1 MSGYEIDENT
11 DNAVLATFSIANKPA
26 QFSLASL
33 PEDVLNWI
41 EKQGFDFIT
50 ICNDLGDVIYIS
62 NSIEK
67 ILGFDRNDLIESN
80 AISYFSPSDQEIIH
94 EKFVKNSNKVQKF
107 TASIRD
113 ALGRY
118 KGIDSVI
125 ASLFSRDTHELL
137 YISLSKDITDKKE
150 AEQMLIRSEKMSIA
164 GQLAAGIAHEIRN
177 PLTSLKGFVQLLQAG
192 IDRKDEYY
200 KIMIDEI
207 EKIDAISSELLFIAK
222 PMTDERKNENVSI
235 MVQDVITLLNAQ
247 AKVFNINLVPEIE
260 IDHTVCC
267 DRTQIKQVLINL
279 IKNAIEEMPDG
290 GEIKIQVTNDNTY
303 CIISVID
310 EGPGIPENL
319 IHKLKE
325 PFFTT
330 KKEGT
335 GLGLMISNKII
346 ENHNGILNILQNQ
359 NIGSTFSVFLPLIKN
374 NI

>member
-33 PEDVLNWI
+33 PKEVLNWI

-50 ICNDLGDVIYIS
+50 ICNDIGAVIYIS
-62 NSIEK
+62 YSIEK
-67 ILGFDRNDLIESN
+67 VLGFDRDDLIESN
-80 AISYFSPSDQEIIH
+80 AISYFSPSDQVRIS
-94 EKFVKNSNKVQKF
+94 EKFIKNTIEVQKF

-118 KGIDSVI
+118 KAIDSVI
-125 ASLFSRDTHELL
+125 ASLISRDTHEKL

-164 GQLAAGIAHEIRN
+164 GQLAAGVAHEIRN

-222 PMTDERKNENVSI
+222 PMTDERKNENVSDMI
-235 MVQDVITLLNAQ
+235 QDVMTLLNTQ
-247 AKVFNINLVPEIE
+247 AKVYNINLDSQIE
-260 IDHTVCC
+260 IDHTVYC

-290 GEIKIQVTNDNTY
+290 GAIKIQVTDDHTY

-310 EGPGIPENL
+310 EGPGIPESL
-319 IHKLKE
+319 LHKLKE

-335 GLGLMISNKII
+335 GLGLMISNKIV
-346 ENHNGILNILQNQ
+346 ENHNGKLNISQNQ
-359 NIGSTFSVFLPLIKN
+359 NKGSTFSVLLPRINKK
-374 NI
+374 I